1 MTHGMSLP
9 FATATEAEAERPLFD
24 AIITPPASLGE
35 RGFSTFMAVT
45 LAIVCLIDLAFMAAG
60 LWWAILFLTGNFVF
74 LLAAFISVRR
84 ARERSERVVVES
96 GQLRLERQWKGGP
109 GCSDTLPLFGL
120 RLVRVRDGAGHCRR
134 LELHSRSKRLCFA
147 ADLTPKER
155 EAFAEALG
163 RSLHRAGFAIAMPVQ
178 PY

>member
-1 MTHGMSLP
+1 MAPGMSLP
-9 FATATEAEAERPLFD
+9 FVATEQRAGERPLFD

-45 LAIVCLIDLAFMAAG
+45 LAVVCLVDLALMAAG
-60 LWWAILFLTGNFVF
+60 LWWAILFLTGNLVF
-74 LLAAFISVRR
+74 LLAAFIAVRR
-84 ARERSERVVVES
+84 ARERSERVVVEG
-96 GQLRLERQWKGGP
+96 GQLRLERHWKGGS
-109 GCSDTLPLFGL
+109 GCADTLPLFGL

-134 LELHSRSKRLCFA
+134 LELHSRSQRLCFA